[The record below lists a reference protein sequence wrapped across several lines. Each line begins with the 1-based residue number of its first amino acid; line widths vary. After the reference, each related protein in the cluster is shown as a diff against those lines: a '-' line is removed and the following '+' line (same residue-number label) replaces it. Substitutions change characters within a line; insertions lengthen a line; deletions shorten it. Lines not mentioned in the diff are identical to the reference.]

1 MKKDEDRFRLGP
13 VLLTAFAALALLFLF
28 RSVDLRFYGEDDR
41 PVGDISD
48 LEGISNRSDLNVLFV
63 LIDTLRADRLG
74 AYGYERATSPF
85 LDELSSSGIRFAR
98 NLAQSSWTKA
108 SMASLWT
115 GLYPLRAGVTKF
127 DHALASEALLPAEVL
142 SDAGYRTA
150 GLYRNGWVSGYF
162 GFDQGFRNYYKP
174 AGKSISKSI
183 LQENPNIT
191 DRGADSDLTADAIE
205 FLRIHGDE
213 RWFLYL
219 HLMDLHEYVYDD
231 ESAVFGTGSSDIYDN
246 SILRVD
252 SILKRLYAGLAD
264 MRLLERTI
272 LVIASDHGEAF
283 GERGFE
289 GHARSLFSETT
300 ETPVILSLP
309 FRLEP
314 GLVID
319 SRTRNIDIW
328 PTILELVG
336 LPQIE
341 GIDGRSR
348 VPEILAAASGVD
360 GPPEEG
366 VSFAHLDEDWGRS
379 SSQSHQAVSVTEGP
393 YRFVRGTDFSGA
405 AFETLLDRRDGEQ
418 ADHLADEPEVAA
430 LLRKEAAQ
438 HLESAI
444 KWSTQPP
451 RLEIDEIQLNQL
463 RALGY
468 RIP

>member
-1 MKKDEDRFRLGP
+1 
-13 VLLTAFAALALLFLF
+13 
-28 RSVDLRFYGEDDR
+28 
-41 PVGDISD
+41 VGDISD
-48 LEGISNRSDLNVLFV
+48 IERTANRSNLNVLFV

-74 AYGYERATSPF
+74 VYGYDRATSPF
-85 LDELSSSGIRFAR
+85 LDELSSSGIRFAH

-127 DHALASEALLPAEVL
+127 DHALAEEALLPAEVL
-142 SDAGYRTA
+142 NEAGYRTA

-162 GFDQGFRNYYKP
+162 GFDQGFGNYYKP
-174 AGKSISKSI
+174 TGKSVSRSI
-183 LQENPNIT
+183 LHENPNIT
-191 DRGADSDLTADAIE
+191 DRGADSDVTADAIE

-213 RWFLYL
+213 QWFLYL
-219 HLMDLHEYVYDD
+219 HLMDLHEYVYDE
-231 ESAVFGTGSSDIYDN
+231 ESALFGTASSDIYDN

-252 SILKRLYAGLAD
+252 SILASLYVGLAD
-264 MRLLERTI
+264 MGLLKNTI
-272 LVIASDHGEAF
+272 IVIASDHGEAF

-289 GHARSLFSETT
+289 GHARSLFPETT

-314 GLVID
+314 GLVVG

-328 PTILELVG
+328 PTILDLLG

-348 VPEILAAASGVD
+348 IPEILAAARGGD
-360 GPPEEG
+360 EPPEEG
-366 VSFAHLDEDWGRS
+366 ASFAHLDEDWGRS
-379 SSQSHQAVSVTEGP
+379 ASKSNQAVSVTKGP
-393 YRFVRGTDFSGA
+393 YRFVSGTDFSGE
-405 AFETLLDRRDGEQ
+405 AFEILLDRRDGEQ
-418 ADHLADEPEVAA
+418 ADHLADESDVAA
-430 LLRKEAAQ
+430 LLRTEAAQ
-438 HLESAI
+438 HLESTV
-444 KWSTQPP
+444 KWSTETP